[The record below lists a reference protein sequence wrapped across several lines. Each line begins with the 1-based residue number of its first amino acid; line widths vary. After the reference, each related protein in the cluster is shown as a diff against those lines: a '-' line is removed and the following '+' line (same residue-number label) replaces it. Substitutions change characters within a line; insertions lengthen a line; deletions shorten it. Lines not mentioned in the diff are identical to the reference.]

1 MNQRAL
7 TFFRGL
13 LRHRPAEA
21 ACRWELTP
29 EKLEMWE
36 GKLLWSDEDRI
47 KLLAFPTADVENML
61 AEIES
66 GYLSESQ

>member
-1 MNQRAL
+1 
-7 TFFRGL
+7 
-13 LRHRPAEA
+13 
-21 ACRWELTP
+21 
-29 EKLEMWE
+29 MWE